1 MSWINTKIIRV
12 KMRFNYRSK
21 PKERWQIITT
31 KRRKKTDPGTWAN
44 MYGETGSIILQP
56 GRCR

>member
-1 MSWINTKIIRV
+1 
-12 KMRFNYRSK
+12 MRFNYRSK
-21 PKERWQIITT
+21 PKERWQIIITN
-31 KRRKKTDPGTWAN
+31 RRKETDPGIWVN